1 MRYLLI
7 SLLFIFFMCTPK
19 IKTVPQKYFQKEN
32 HHNKIY
38 IAPII
43 NNAQLDLLPGWPDN
57 QRKEKSL
64 LKSITNIR
72 TQLKDSFLLSECADN
87 YLIVDDTSHPTIR
100 LSITIKSASL
110 KADSLQILLLIEIER
125 LSDGM
130 IKEYSMVS
138 YASSTKRK
146 HILPGLFLEQLFFEY
161 NRQFPYSIIVS
172 LFCPH

>member
-1 MRYLLI
+1 
-7 SLLFIFFMCTPK
+7 MCTPK
-19 IKTVPQKYFQKEN
+19 ITTIRPKNSQKANY
-32 HHNKIY
+32 HNKIY

-43 NNAQLDLLPGWPDN
+43 NNAQLELLPGWPDN
-57 QRKEKSL
+57 QKKEKSL
-64 LKSITNIR
+64 LKSITAIR
-72 TQLKDSFLLSECADN
+72 TQLKDSFSLSECADN
-87 YLIVDDTSHPTIR
+87 YLIVDDTSHPSLR

-130 IKEYSMVS
+130 IKEFSLVS
-138 YASSTKRK
+138 YASPAKRK
-146 HILPGLFLEQLFFEY
+146 HVLPGLFLEQLFFEY